1 MALRILILEDNA
13 PLIRQLRQLLTTR
26 GYEVRET
33 TSVATFLSTAAAE
46 RFDAC
51 LLDLWLPDGNGLD
64 AWATARQGCQTPAIL
79 MTAHCTPEVARR
91 AAALDMTALLPKP
104 LDVPALLA
112 ALEAAAGPPRP
123 RADDPGEA

>member
-1 MALRILILEDNA
+1 DNA
-13 PLIRQLRQLLTTR
+13 PLIRQLRQLLTAR

-33 TSVATFLSTAAAE
+33 SSVAAFLTTAAAE

-64 AWATARQGCQTPAIL
+64 AWATARPGQRQAGAIL
-79 MTAHCTPEVARR
+79 MTAHCTPEVERQ
-91 AAALDMTALLPKP
+91 AAALHVHTLLSKP

-112 ALEAAAGPPRP
+112 ALDAAAGQPPSA
-123 RADDPGEA
+123 ADDEGGGE

>member
-1 MALRILILEDNA
+1 VALRVLILEDNA
-13 PLIRQLRQLLTTR
+13 PLIRQLRHLLTTR

-33 TSVATFLSTAAAE
+33 SSVATFLATAAAE

-64 AWATARQGCQTPAIL
+64 AWATARKGCQTPAIL
-79 MTAHCTPEVARR
+79 MTAHCTPEVERR
-91 AAALDMTALLPKP
+91 AAALDMSALLPKP

-112 ALEAAAGPPRP
+112 ALEAAAGPPGAPARD
-123 RADDPGEA
+123 RGDR